1 MIIKSFYNID
11 HILEINEI
19 ITDEF
24 GTYQI
29 VHCQNPITYVVLK
42 LN

>member
-11 HILEINEI
+11 HILEVNEI
-19 ITDEF
+19 ITDEY
-24 GTYQI
+24 GTYKI
-29 VHCQNPITYVVLK
+29 VHCKNPVTYVVLK